1 MNPAAT
7 QPIELR
13 LAPGRS
19 VFAHRLLLL
28 LIGLAALAVVLLMRS
43 VSMRGSEPVEWIGF
57 ATGAVL
63 LWGLWLTVR
72 RLQRMPVPHEITF
85 RCDGRIIVTPAP
97 QSAPIEC
104 VPGALV
110 LAGDFLAF
118 TFCPSVGPDTG
129 AVAVRATGLLGRR
142 RDQDESP
149 GPSGPLPKSFKT
161 IHWMSGVD
169 AVGDENWRRLR
180 VWLVWNQRARKIRR

>member
-85 RCDGRIIVTPAP
+85 RCDGRIIVMSTP
-97 QSAPIEC
+97 QSGPIEC

-110 LAGDFLAF
+110 LVGNVLAF
-118 TFCPSVGPDTG
+118 TFCPSVTLGTG
-129 AVAVRATGLLGRR
+129 RA
-142 RDQDESP
+142 P
-149 GPSGPLPKSFKT
+149 GPLGQGRAQDGSAGRSGPLPRSLKN

-169 AVGDENWRRLR
+169 ALGDENWRRLR
-180 VWLVWNQRARKIRR
+180 VWLVWNQRARKIR

>member
-1 MNPAAT
+1 MNPAVT
-7 QPIELR
+7 QPFELR

-19 VFAHRLLLL
+19 ALAHRLLLL
-28 LIGLAALAVVLLMRS
+28 LLGLAAIAVVLVVRS
-43 VSMRGSEPVEWIGF
+43 VCMRGSEPLEWFGF
-57 ATGAVL
+57 SLGAVL
-63 LWGLWLTVR
+63 LWRLWLTAR
-72 RLQRMPVPHEITF
+72 DLQRMPVPHEITF
-85 RCDGRIIVTPAP
+85 RSDGRIIVTSAP

-110 LAGDFLAF
+110 LAGHVLAF
-118 TFCPSVGPDTG
+118 TLCPSVTSGAGLAAGP
-129 AVAVRATGLLGRR
+129 LGRAR
-142 RDQDESP
+142 AQDESP
-149 GPSGPLPKSFKT
+149 GPSGSLPKSFNN